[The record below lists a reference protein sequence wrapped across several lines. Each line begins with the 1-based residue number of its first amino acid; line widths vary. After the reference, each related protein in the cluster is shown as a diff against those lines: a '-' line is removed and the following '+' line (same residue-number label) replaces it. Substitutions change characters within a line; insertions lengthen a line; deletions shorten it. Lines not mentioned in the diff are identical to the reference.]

1 MLNEQ
6 RTGDFFVFD
15 KRINYQTKDYNGL
28 IKNNGVLE
36 MENTT
41 RIKEMTW
48 FEYARRTDDWF
59 ILPVGAVEQHGP
71 HLPLYV
77 DTILAEEFAER
88 IAEQV
93 HGVVAP
99 ALSYGYKSKPFSGGG
114 PLFPGT
120 IDLSGRTLQYI
131 IEDIL
136 EEAVRDGFKKI
147 LIFSAHFENEAFI
160 AEAMDIC
167 SRRFGDTV
175 QILLMNWWDP
185 MSPTLIDEVFDTIP
199 FPGWA
204 LEHAAVTET
213 SLMMYFAPAMVRAEQ
228 IVQRSN
234 AVPEICYKYP
244 IDRNSIPKDGC
255 LASAQSSSAEK
266 GRKIVEDVI
275 RNITDYLKKLDI

>member
-1 MLNEQ
+1 MC
-6 RTGDFFVFD
+6 G
-15 KRINYQTKDYNGL
+15 KRMNYLAKDYNEL
-28 IKNNGVLE
+28 IKDRGVLA
-36 MENTT
+36 MGNKI
-41 RIKEMTW
+41 RMKDMTW
-48 FEYARRTDDWF
+48 FEYAKRTDDWF

-88 IAEQV
+88 IAETI

-167 SRRFGDTV
+167 SRRFGDAV

-185 MSPTLIDEVFDTIP
+185 MSPDLIDEIFDTVP

-213 SLMMYFAPAMVRAEQ
+213 SLMMYLAPELVREHKITERA
-228 IVQRSN
+228 N
-234 AVPEICYKYP
+234 AVPEICYRYP
-244 IDRNSIPKDGC
+244 IDRNSIPADGC
-255 LASAQSSSAEK
+255 LASAQSSTAEK

-275 RNITDYLKKLDI
+275 RNVTDYLKKLGS